1 MLNKELIDEFYHMA
15 MYDLAHEVTQQ
26 DLYLLLKDY
35 ERKEMYEQC
44 AGISRALNTYKF
56 VKDYYLIKD
65 NNDKSDFIQIDFEQD
80 GEE

>member
-26 DLYLLLKDY
+26 DLYELLKEY

-56 VKDYYLIKD
+56 VKDYYTIKD
-65 NNDKSDFIQIDFEQD
+65 NNDKGDFIQIDFEQD
-80 GEE
+80 GD

>member
-26 DLYLLLKDY
+26 DLYDLLKEY

-56 VKDYYLIKD
+56 VKDFYTIKE
-65 NNDKSDFIQIDFEQD
+65 NNDKGDFIQIDFEQD
-80 GEE
+80 GD